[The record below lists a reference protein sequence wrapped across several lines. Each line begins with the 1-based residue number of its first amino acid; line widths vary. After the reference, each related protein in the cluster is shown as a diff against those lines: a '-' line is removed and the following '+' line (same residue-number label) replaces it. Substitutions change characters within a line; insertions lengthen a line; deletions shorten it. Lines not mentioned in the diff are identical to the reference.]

1 MPMPKN
7 FIINVCQVFF
17 LYILCFLTFVFE
29 FSFLFF
35 ACCCGA
41 NRISRGRGVR
51 TRGGARTRGGGR
63 TRAGA
68 PLRGGVR
75 VRGGGSFRGERGASA
90 VGRGTARPS
99 LSAL

>member
-1 MPMPKN
+1 MVAHGPA
-7 FIINVCQVFF
+7 VAAV
-17 LYILCFLTFVFE
+17 
-29 FSFLFF
+29 
-35 ACCCGA
+35 G
-41 NRISRGRGVR
+41 
-51 TRGGARTRGGGR
+51 